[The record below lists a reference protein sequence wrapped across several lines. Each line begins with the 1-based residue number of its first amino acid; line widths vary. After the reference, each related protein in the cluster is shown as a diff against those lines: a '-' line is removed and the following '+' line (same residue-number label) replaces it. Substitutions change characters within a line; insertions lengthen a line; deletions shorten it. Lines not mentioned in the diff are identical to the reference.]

1 MSHTA
6 QSRRW
11 SLYREHFLDGLW
23 HVHTPRTDGRSDVA
37 DYVEVARELGI
48 DFIAFTEHV
57 AETLT
62 YSFEEFAEEIGRQR
76 KSFDGT
82 LLVGAE
88 ARIVDSSGRLAIPDS
103 IVPQLDFLFCAVH
116 RRFFDTADEFI
127 SGVTAALAR
136 PEVDAWAHPLG
147 CLDRCNLVLDD
158 NQLDRLAA
166 AVIDSGVAIELNL
179 QYGPPPG
186 EFLQRLPAVVPR
198 IVGLDAHSVD
208 HVRSRWPMIPA
219 LLAETSR
226 HTPHPLT
233 R

>member
-1 MSHTA
+1 VA
-6 QSRRW
+6 G
-11 SLYREHFLDGLW
+11 ELD
-23 HVHTPRTDGRSDVA
+23 
-37 DYVEVARELGI
+37 I

-57 AETLT
+57 ADTLT
-62 YSFEEFAEEIGRQR
+62 YSFEEFAAEIGRQQN
-76 KSFDGT
+76 SFDGT

-88 ARIVDSSGRLAIPDS
+88 ARIADPGGRLAIPDS
-103 IVPQLDFLFCAVH
+103 IVPELDFLFCAVH
-116 RRFFDTADEFI
+116 RRFFDTAEEFI

-147 CLDRCNLVLDD
+147 CLDRCGLVLDET
-158 NQLDRLAA
+158 QLDRLAA

-186 EFLQRLPAVVPR
+186 EFLKRLPAGVPR

-219 LLAETSR
+219 LLTETAL
-226 HTPHPLT
+226 HTPHQLT
-233 R
+233 N